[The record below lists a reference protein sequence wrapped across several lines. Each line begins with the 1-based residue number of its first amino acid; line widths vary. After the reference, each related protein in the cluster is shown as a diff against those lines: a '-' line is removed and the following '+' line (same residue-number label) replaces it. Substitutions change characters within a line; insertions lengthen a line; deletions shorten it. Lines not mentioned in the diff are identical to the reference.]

1 MPSLLLQNRLVGRT
15 SHFQEIGGTTMS
27 ETKCSSCGR
36 ACSADEDGLIWC
48 IRSTAGS
55 LTIAEKQP
63 LDAIE
68 ERDLSFCS
76 RDCLDRYTL
85 PRLARL

>member
-1 MPSLLLQNRLVGRT
+1 
-15 SHFQEIGGTTMS
+15 MS

-36 ACSADEDGLIWC
+36 VCDGDEDGLIWS

-55 LTIAEKQP
+55 LTIAEKKA
-63 LDAIE
+63 LGDIE
-68 ERDLSFCS
+68 DKDLSFCS

-85 PRLARL
+85 PRLAPPLRSRQASGD